1 MCAKGNEKWHKRPP
15 HDCQKW
21 AELLAHMVEDYE
33 RQIAKTGVTTIRQE
47 GYGTTMHAMDDLTN
61 ENSPTEAVTKYAERV
76 TQA

>member
-1 MCAKGNEKWHKRPP
+1 M
-15 HDCQKW
+15 
-21 AELLAHMVEDYE
+21 AHMVEDYE